1 MPAPA
6 ISWPNQRSIASNGS
20 AQSIQAAPAHR
31 PPSPGVRWSPTPP
44 VQTKRVVQAM
54 LGSSLDG
61 PPNNPPNTRIAQGQT
76 EFEGKSG
83 EIIQIVDSDKRL
95 SAQLNGREI
104 GYLTYHFE
112 VEDGVHLCSFG
123 YILVQPAHQ
132 SKKLSSLLI
141 AVLAVKALN
150 RGVPLVR
157 VVKPDPGLVGYWVRI
172 GFDID
177 AAKRFFY
184 VVFRRHL
191 EEIPEPTEEELG
203 GTIVFHADGPA
214 GRLFRINELIALA
227 YWR

>member
-1 MPAPA
+1 M
-6 ISWPNQRSIASNGS
+6 
-20 AQSIQAAPAHR
+20 
-31 PPSPGVRWSPTPP
+31 
-44 VQTKRVVQAM
+44 
-54 LGSSLDG
+54 
-61 PPNNPPNTRIAQGQT
+61 
-76 EFEGKSG
+76 EFEGKGG
-83 EIIQIVDSDKRL
+83 EIIRIVDSGKRL
-95 SAQLNGREI
+95 SAQLNDREI
-104 GYLTYHFE
+104 GYLTYRFE
-112 VEDGVHLCSFG
+112 EEDGVRLCSFG

-184 VVFRRHL
+184 AVYRRHL
-191 EEIPEPTEEELG
+191 EEAPEPTEEELG